1 MHVSKVYRKVSQQV
15 AFLRRIKK
23 IFPFEIRM
31 YPSFGG
37 PYGKHNSN
45 DNENVT
51 KQKVFK
57 ITVVRRY
64 SRDA

>member
-1 MHVSKVYRKVSQQV
+1 MHVSKVYLKVSQQV

-37 PYGKHNSN
+37 PYAKLDSN
-45 DNENVT
+45 DDGRHQT
-51 KQKVFK
+51 KGF
-57 ITVVRRY
+57 
-64 SRDA
+64 